1 MTELVLKPM
10 TADEAKQCI
19 NEINSGLLAVRHRLL
34 DLYERDGWK
43 ALGYDSWRAC
53 AMNEFNFSQTRV
65 YELLSAAETERNIS
79 AMAENDQPIPER
91 QLRPLASLEPETQRK
106 AWQEAKATAPNG
118 KLTAAHVETIVAA
131 HKPPPPPA
139 REYEA
144 AVPLITPPT
153 VLDRSLSAMDQE
165 IAALVEPEPRQATAS
180 NGSNGHAK
188 MAVHFSSDSPEHYTP
203 SPIIK
208 AAIACMGDIDLDPC
222 SNSKTA
228 PNVPALDHYTLTDDG
243 LSRPWFGRIYMNP
256 PYGRAIVEWVTKLK
270 SEYQAG
276 NTTEAIA
283 LVPARTD
290 TQWFRM
296 LDCYPCC
303 YIEGRL
309 TFIGNDDP
317 APFPS
322 AVFYL
327 GERME
332 QFYWAFRELG
342 TIKIELDEHWFAQ
355 GE

>member
-1 MTELVLKPM
+1 M
-10 TADEAKQCI
+10 
-19 NEINSGLLAVRHRLL
+19 S
-34 DLYERDGWK
+34 
-43 ALGYDSWRAC
+43 
-53 AMNEFNFSQTRV
+53 
-65 YELLSAAETERNIS
+65 
-79 AMAENDQPIPER
+79 
-91 QLRPLASLEPETQRK
+91 
-106 AWQEAKATAPNG
+106 
-118 KLTAAHVETIVAA
+118 
-131 HKPPPPPA
+131 
-139 REYEA
+139 
-144 AVPLITPPT
+144 
-153 VLDRSLSAMDQE
+153 
-165 IAALVEPEPRQATAS
+165 
-180 NGSNGHAK
+180 
-188 MAVHFSSDSPEHYTP
+188 VHFSSDSPEHYTP

-208 AAIACMGDIDLDPC
+208 AAIGCMGDIDLDPC
-222 SNSKTA
+222 SNSKAA
-228 PNVPALDHYTLTDDG
+228 PNVPALEHFTIAEDG

-256 PYGRAIVEWVTKLK
+256 PYGRAIVEWVAKLK

-332 QFYWAFRELG
+332 QFYWAFHELG